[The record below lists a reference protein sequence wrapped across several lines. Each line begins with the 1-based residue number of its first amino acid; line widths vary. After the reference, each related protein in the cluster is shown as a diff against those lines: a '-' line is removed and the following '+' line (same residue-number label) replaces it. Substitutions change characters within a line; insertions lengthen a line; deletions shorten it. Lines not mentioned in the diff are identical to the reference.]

1 MEESGQLGVCMNT
14 SRCRII
20 SISSQVPL
28 SWALPLYGYVMP
40 VIVNITLATNSFIV
54 IVLSKKELRTPTNY
68 VLLAMALSELLTG
81 LSCVPWLLYYYTFQ
95 GFETDH
101 ENGLPAFWCMMF
113 PYMAF
118 ILPSIFHTAAIWL
131 TVYLAV
137 QRYIYICVP
146 KLVRGYC
153 TIRRSKQV
161 IVMICFTAVWIYAPD
176 TFVTYNRSFPA
187 FDHRL
192 NRSVR
197 HCVRMRT
204 SFIDALGDDVYYFI
218 VYGLHTTLVHLLPSI
233 LLVIFTWSLLR
244 AIRIADK
251 RHANLLSMSSTRRK
265 YSETSMGHKVI
276 GDNNM
281 RRQPRVYRLRSCISE
296 SKRVQGLKQNT
307 RMLIVVILLFLF
319 TEIPAA
325 FIFATHVGA
334 VGFRI
339 NAVLKYYGL
348 INKLLIVRNVLI
360 VISYPFRFAVYCG
373 MSQQFR
379 EVFRQMFT
387 KKVLFWKKFI
397 DERELSSSSYRGRHS
412 LIPDKEISDD
422 MG

>member
-1 MEESGQLGVCMNT
+1 MSDHFNQFT
-14 SRCRII
+14 
-20 SISSQVPL
+20 
-28 SWALPLYGYVMP
+28 
-40 VIVNITLATNSFIV
+40 
-54 IVLSKKELRTPTNY
+54 
-68 VLLAMALSELLTG
+68 
-81 LSCVPWLLYYYTFQ
+81 

-146 KLVRGYC
+146 KLVRG
-153 TIRRSKQV
+153 
-161 IVMICFTAVWIYAPD
+161 
-176 TFVTYNRSFPA
+176 
-187 FDHRL
+187 
-192 NRSVR
+192 SVR

-348 INKLLIVRNVLI
+348 INKLLIVR
-360 VISYPFRFAVYCG
+360 
-373 MSQQFR
+373 
-379 EVFRQMFT
+379 
-387 KKVLFWKKFI
+387 
-397 DERELSSSSYRGRHS
+397 
-412 LIPDKEISDD
+412 
-422 MG
+422 